1 MKEYLK
7 YALIILIVLLFQ
19 VYWFPALTIKDCKPD
34 LSLIVLIIL
43 SINKDLAFGLILGLI
58 TGILNFYF
66 TGLGLWEFIIA
77 NTIIG
82 GLSGLLG
89 KTFPKNNFIVYI
101 FSVFWMTILYEIVM
115 WILRQPKK
123 FNFAYNAEH
132 ILFQVIYNI
141 ILACLIFF
149 IYNKTTS
156 NKYND
161 YYLN

>member
-7 YALIILIVLLFQ
+7 YTLIILIALLFQ
-19 VYWFPALTIKDCKPD
+19 VYWFPVMMIKGCKPD
-34 LSLIVLIIL
+34 LSLIILIIL
-43 SINKDLAFGLILGLI
+43 SINKDLPFGLILGLI

-66 TGLGLWEFIIA
+66 TGLGLWGFIIA

-82 GLSGLLG
+82 SLSGLLG
-89 KTFPKNNFIVYI
+89 KTFPKNNFIVFI

-123 FNFAYNAEH
+123 INFTYNAEH

-141 ILACLIFF
+141 ILACFIFF
-149 IYNKTTS
+149 IYNKTS
-156 NKYND
+156 NKDND